1 MESFGDMTMASG
13 LFPTAMALPAFIV
26 ARSMGVTVSASS
38 CRHTPCSWR
47 SRRRRRQGSSWR
59 RKAIA
64 AALRLRLHMLDIHI
78 INRFKQGDARNSIPV
93 EGIPGAYQ
101 VTFVLSRPGY
111 SLVPEG
117 SYSFSGGLEGDS
129 HLAIAKPAFMAPG
142 NENANEIVVVCA
154 TEDGHFVFR
163 GVPNKSGFL
172 GKLISEPFNAN
183 SRRDAEE
190 RAFRSLSPSLSNWTV
205 HLDVPLEICQRE
217 TREIATDNIQ
227 TSIVT
232 PHFRAPFSVL
242 PTVQLPPEFRGLA
255 SLYREALNTSS
266 VVYQFLCLYKIVEA
280 LRARRKRLQRA
291 AKKSGTPCSSP
302 IEVLPGTEKEIAAW
316 LRSLFYARPDWDLF
330 AIQSAVPVEL
340 RGQDMAFVI
349 DSVLKPLR
357 DQVAHALT
365 TPKGDLTLSA
375 DELLHARQCTQA
387 ANDEVHSEAHVEKRL
402 SFGLSFA
409 FA

>member
-1 MESFGDMTMASG
+1 MAKVGRNEPCSCGSG
-13 LFPTAMALPAFIV
+13 LKFKRCHGSVVSPARDPGNLPLKATATIAGQMGFP
-26 ARSMGVTVSASS
+26 GQ
-38 CRHTPCSWR
+38 H
-47 SRRRRRQGSSWR
+47 Q
-59 RKAIA
+59 
-64 AALRLRLHMLDIHI
+64 DIHI

-375 DELLHARQCTQA
+375 DELLHARQVVLRLPTMKCIVRRMLK
-387 ANDEVHSEAHVEKRL
+387 NDFPSDFL
-402 SFGLSFA
+402 SHLPDQ
-409 FA
+409 